1 MRWLSMFLLG
11 VSWFKILH
19 SSLTHFEFIF
29 EYGATKCS
37 SFILLHEKKFS
48 QKHLWKRLS
57 FLHCIFLSP
66 LSQINATYESRFI
79 SGLYSVPW
87 IWVAV
92 LGPVPYYWLFGA
104 FYGSIVFFFF
114 FDTCYPNF
122 YTCTWNNV
130 MVKAQFTGKGVR
142 ILHAKSQRKKD

>member
-114 FDTCYPNF
+114 WYMLSKLLHMYLKQCN
-122 YTCTWNNV
+122 
-130 MVKAQFTGKGVR
+130 GKSSVYWER
-142 ILHAKSQRKKD
+142 SQNTAC